1 MQAKQ
6 NKIFFPEQ
14 THEKN
19 IYKNVEKI
27 QLLILCILNKIIVNF
42 VYTKSLKMETI
53 KIKSQLQKM
62 IDEQEDINVLQAIY
76 TLLQKTSLNPILKI
90 KLANRAKKAESD
102 IAAGRVFTKEDIIQR
117 TNRIGR

>member
-1 MQAKQ
+1 
-6 NKIFFPEQ
+6 
-14 THEKN
+14 
-19 IYKNVEKI
+19 
-27 QLLILCILNKIIVNF
+27 LNKIIVNF

-53 KIKSQLQKM
+53 EIKSQLQKM

-76 TLLQKTSLNPILKI
+76 TLLQKTSLNPILKT

-117 TNRIGR
+117 TNQIGR